1 VTPSEARAMAEEG
14 IVEGATSDIG
24 YSRFSSGEWTA
35 TATAVPSEMALSV
48 YVNKQELAT
57 LLCTPAKLNYLIL
70 GFLYSEGVIDRMD
83 DIASMRVCEDDS
95 LAEVTLVRSDYSPPV
110 RRTLASGCGG
120 GVTLDKQLDPVESGV
135 TVTPGQ
141 VSALMRQL
149 NEQAKLYRYCGG
161 VHTAGL
167 GDGGHLVV
175 VAEDIGRHNTV
186 DKIMGECLMAGQP
199 TKDRAL
205 VATGRISSEM
215 LSKAA
220 RMQVPIVISRSSP
233 TDRAIALARELGIT
247 LIGYARGDRLSVY
260 SHAERLEGHSN
271 KAALN

>member
-1 VTPSEARAMAEEG
+1 VTPSEARPMAEEG
-14 IVEGATSDIG
+14 IVKGATSDIR
-24 YSRFSSGEWTA
+24 YSRFSSGEWTT

-57 LLCTPAKLNYLIL
+57 LLCTPAKLNYLVL

-83 DIASMRVCEDDS
+83 DIASMSVCEDDS
-95 LAEVTLVRSDYSPPV
+95 LAEVALVRSDYSPPV
-110 RRTLASGCGG
+110 HRTLASGCGG
-120 GVTLDKQLDPVESGV
+120 GVTFDKQLDRVESSV

-167 GDGGHLVV
+167 GDGDHLVV
-175 VAEDIGRHNTV
+175 IAEDIGRHNTV
-186 DKIMGECLMAGQP
+186 DKIMGECLIAGQP

-247 LIGYARGDRLSVY
+247 LVGYARGDRLSVY
-260 SHAERLEGHSN
+260 SCEERLEGHN
-271 KAALN
+271 DKAALS